1 MQFLAR
7 IEIHNADLQTYY
19 RLHAAMEAESFSR
32 VITDTND
39 LKQYKMPLGTY
50 WTDAFNDSWAA
61 FNAARRAVAPLDA
74 NAQIVLFG
82 GGQMLFQNCKL
93 FAEHPAAGLHRFS
106 QAEPHGTVPKTTQVP
121 SEGGLK
127 GLSRLVG
134 AGSGRDSS
142 DDESGLYE
150 LPRANSL
157 SR

>member
-50 WTDAFNDSWAA
+50 WTDAFSDSWAA
-61 FNAARRAVAPLDA
+61 FNAARRAVVPIDM
-74 NAQIVLFG
+74 NAQILIFG

-93 FAEHPAAGLHRFS
+93 YAEHPAAGLHRFS
-106 QAEPHGTVPKTTQVP
+106 QAEPHATPPKVTQVP
-121 SEGGLK
+121 AEGGLK
-127 GLSRLVG
+127 SLSRLVG
-134 AGSGRDSS
+134 VSNAREGGS
-142 DDESGLYE
+142 DEAEFYE
-150 LPRANSL
+150 LLRTK
-157 SR
+157 

>member
-1 MQFLAR
+1 MQFMAR

-50 WTDAFNDSWAA
+50 WTDTFSDSWAA
-61 FNAARRAVAPLDA
+61 FNAARRAVAPIDA

-93 FAEHPAAGLHRFS
+93 YAEHPAAGLHRFVP
-106 QAEPHGTVPKTTQVP
+106 ADPYETVAKITQVP
-121 SEGGLK
+121 SDSGLK
-127 GLSRLVG
+127 GLSRLV
-134 AGSGRDSS
+134 AVGSGRD
-142 DDESGLYE
+142 
-150 LPRANSL
+150 
-157 SR
+157 